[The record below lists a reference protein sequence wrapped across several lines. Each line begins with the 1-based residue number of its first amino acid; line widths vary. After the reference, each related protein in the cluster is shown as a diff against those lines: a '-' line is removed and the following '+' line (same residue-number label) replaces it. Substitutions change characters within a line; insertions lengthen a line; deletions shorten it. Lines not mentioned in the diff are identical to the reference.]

1 MYLLYESL
9 YGDLQQENDVTNII
23 GLYETKEQAIEKA
36 KKMIENELK
45 NDSYV
50 LDNERKDLEVD
61 SYVRFFFNCQE
72 NWNCYYEII
81 IQKLD
86 LIKEGEEDVRIKL

>member
-9 YGDLQQENDVTNII
+9 YGELQQECDTTEII
-23 GLYETKEQAIEKA
+23 GLYETKEQAIKKA
-36 KKMIENELK
+36 KEIIESELK

-50 LDNERKDLEVD
+50 LDNERKDLEND

-72 NWNCYYEII
+72 NWACYYEII
-81 IQKLD
+81 IEKID
-86 LIKEGEEDVRIKL
+86 LIKEVRK